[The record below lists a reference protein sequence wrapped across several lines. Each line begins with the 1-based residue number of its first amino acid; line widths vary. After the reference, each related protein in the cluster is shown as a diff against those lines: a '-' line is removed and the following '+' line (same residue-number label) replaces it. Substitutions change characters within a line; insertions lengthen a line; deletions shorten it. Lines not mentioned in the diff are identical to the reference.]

1 MSKIEE
7 LMTIVN
13 MEVFYERLRQ
23 NDKWGLQRHDWG
35 KWLGILG
42 EEFGEV
48 CQAVNR
54 IHFPKDAKPTD
65 SDNLYEE
72 LIHLSAVASAMAEQV
87 LETRERDEI
96 AAAQKD

>member
-7 LMTIVN
+7 LMTRVN

-23 NDKWGLQRHDWG
+23 NDLWGLQRREWG

-42 EEFGEV
+42 EEFGEI

-54 IHFPKDAKPTD
+54 IHFPDDAKTTD
-65 SDNLYEE
+65 AENLYEE

-87 LETRERDEI
+87 LEERDRVEE
-96 AAAQKD
+96 AAARKE